1 MMKWRSNIPVRRWQL
16 EILKRLI
23 FGSNNAHFMIK
34 PQHRSIASR
43 AVVLDASI
51 EDAEMGATP
60 TPCL

>member
-1 MMKWRSNIPVRRWQL
+1 MAV

-23 FGSNNAHFMIK
+23 FGLNNAHFMIK

-43 AVVLDASI
+43 TVMLDASI

-60 TPCL
+60 TSCL